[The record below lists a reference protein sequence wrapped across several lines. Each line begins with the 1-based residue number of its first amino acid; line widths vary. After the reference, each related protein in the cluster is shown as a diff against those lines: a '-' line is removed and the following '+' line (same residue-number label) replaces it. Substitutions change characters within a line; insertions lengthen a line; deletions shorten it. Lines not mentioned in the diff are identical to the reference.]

1 MWLLVN
7 CAQDGVTEEE
17 SGVCYFIQI
26 GDSSWCPCALGHHWT
41 WPSPKSQQEA
51 AVSGTCREEQAS
63 RNPNEGSWPFS
74 LVLNL
79 RKSSFPRTLY
89 IPIHEST
96 SPNKAGRGCL
106 IITGQIIHNTSNICF
121 TSKNPRNWNQQL
133 HARTHSLVGDQPCQA
148 HPQQLIFLL
157 IHFWDGNM
165 KSGFKKEN
173 DWVEIWPVFART
185 ESLFCFLPCRVRLS
199 AETGSLLY
207 PHGHR
212 PAQRRRKLRV
222 WPWPCSGM
230 GHQGEGRGDPPRPG
244 AAISG
249 PWGKIPKQC
258 GAEGR
263 WGPAWIRT
271 GLALSYH
278 EDERNKKEQWIQPMR
293 AFIKNPNQPILSTC
307 ADPEK
312 ACLPGPHLALSLAH
326 VPALLFFLFFF

>member
-1 MWLLVN
+1 MTIFSCVKLMEKQL
-7 CAQDGVTEEE
+7 
-17 SGVCYFIQI
+17 SK
-26 GDSSWCPCALGHHWT
+26 DSIYT
-41 WPSPKSQQEA
+41 
-51 AVSGTCREEQAS
+51 
-63 RNPNEGSWPFS
+63 NPW
-74 LVLNL
+74 
-79 RKSSFPRTLY
+79 
-89 IPIHEST
+89 ST

-121 TSKNPRNWNQQL
+121 TSKNPINWNQQL

-207 PHGHR
+207 PHSHR

-230 GHQGEGRGDPPRPG
+230 GHQGEGRADPPRPG

-249 PWGKIPKQC
+249 PWGKISKQC

-263 WGPAWIRT
+263 WGPAWIL
-271 GLALSYH
+271 GLDLHSVIMKMK
-278 EDERNKKEQWIQPMR
+278 ETKRNNEFNQWGLLLKIQINQFCPHVQTQKKL
-293 AFIKNPNQPILSTC
+293 AFLVHT
-307 ADPEK
+307 
-312 ACLPGPHLALSLAH
+312 
-326 VPALLFFLFFF
+326 

>member
-1 MWLLVN
+1 
-7 CAQDGVTEEE
+7 
-17 SGVCYFIQI
+17 
-26 GDSSWCPCALGHHWT
+26 
-41 WPSPKSQQEA
+41 
-51 AVSGTCREEQAS
+51 
-63 RNPNEGSWPFS
+63 
-74 LVLNL
+74 
-79 RKSSFPRTLY
+79 
-89 IPIHEST
+89 
-96 SPNKAGRGCL
+96 
-106 IITGQIIHNTSNICF
+106 
-121 TSKNPRNWNQQL
+121 
-133 HARTHSLVGDQPCQA
+133 
-148 HPQQLIFLL
+148 
-157 IHFWDGNM
+157 M

-326 VPALLFFLFFF
+326 VPALLFFLFFFLGEKCIYSVGHLRRQVQIVHAKSLQSFPTLCDPMDCSPPGSSVHGIFQARMLEWMQTVPALLINDC